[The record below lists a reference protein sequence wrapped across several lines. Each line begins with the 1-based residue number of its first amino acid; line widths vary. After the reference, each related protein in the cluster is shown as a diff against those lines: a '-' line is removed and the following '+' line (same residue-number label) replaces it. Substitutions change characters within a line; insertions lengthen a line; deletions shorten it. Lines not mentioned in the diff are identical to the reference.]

1 MHTTTGIH
9 VAVVTAAG
17 YPGKPDRYAARF
29 KGLLDTMKERQYP
42 KEITDKFVVM
52 GGECNYLFK
61 VNVSAPSKLPW
72 TAVNMI
78 VMHTTTKRRNVRI
91 M

>member
-1 MHTTTGIH
+1 MAMTLCSPALRGTMADSDGMAFMAGIH

-29 KGLLDTMKERQYP
+29 KGLLDKMREREYP
-42 KEITDKFVVM
+42 QDITDKFLVV

-61 VNVSAPSKLPW
+61 VNVGQVHPCS
-72 TAVNMI
+72 
-78 VMHTTTKRRNVRI
+78 
-91 M
+91 